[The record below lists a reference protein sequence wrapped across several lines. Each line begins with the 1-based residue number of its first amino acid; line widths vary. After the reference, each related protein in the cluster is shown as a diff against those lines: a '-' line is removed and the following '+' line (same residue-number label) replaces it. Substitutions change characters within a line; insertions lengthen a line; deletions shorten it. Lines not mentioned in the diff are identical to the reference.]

1 MEKPSK
7 NSQSAER
14 PSLDY
19 ILLAFL
25 KICKTLGFDKEPMYE
40 FNEKNIKTIKYYLDI
55 PFNVVFGEEKYK
67 TLAEKASAI
76 FYFVTSNQSFPNGNK
91 RTGVILTLLFLI
103 WNGKFLKVSPED
115 LYNFS
120 LFIANNH
127 KNPDEDLKLVNKFIE
142 ENLIDFIPQ

>member
-1 MEKPSK
+1 MEKLSK
-7 NSQSAER
+7 SLQSVER

-19 ILLAFL
+19 ILLAFP

-40 FNEKNIKTIKYYLDI
+40 FDEKNIETIKYYLDI

-103 WNGKFLKVSPED
+103 WNDNFLKATPKE
-115 LYNFS
+115 LYDFS

-127 KNPDEDLKLVNKFIE
+127 KNTDEDLILVNKFIE
-142 ENLIDFIPQ
+142 ENLVDFIPQ